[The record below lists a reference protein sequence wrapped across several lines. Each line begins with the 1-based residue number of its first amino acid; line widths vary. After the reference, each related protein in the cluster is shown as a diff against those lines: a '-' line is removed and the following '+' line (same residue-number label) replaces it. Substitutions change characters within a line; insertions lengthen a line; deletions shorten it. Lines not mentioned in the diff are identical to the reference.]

1 MAKIESVIIFYFVE
15 TFHSEIEDHD
25 TGVYICIYIHI
36 YIA

>member
-15 TFHSEIEDHD
+15 TLHTEIEDHD
-25 TGVYICIYIHI
+25 TRVYIYIHI